1 MLVAEPDESQAH
13 IEPSV
18 PPANQLQPSQ
28 VAAGFGLRLSPVK
41 IKRPTQTP
49 SLSDPIQLPSTPSG
63 FPQDNFALHKPRLE
77 PIRARLAPIAHAPA
91 PAWPLGLSLET
102 RGGAEA
108 GLGQNWS
115 ETSAGP
121 VTEGAEALVDAVS
134 DVGSSDAEASD
145 QSHRWGMLQ
154 AAKRALFRRKSQVGS
169 AAERSPGGSAAS
181 GTLVPGHAAPW
192 DVSHTKGSQ
201 STFSIGS
208 GSHVQHSTGSMS
220 HLGSQLGL
228 QTYSP
233 LSHQGSLLRKDVD
246 NQKNIRQAD
255 LNAVKRTPLSLKVSH
270 QPLHSRPI
278 D

>member
-1 MLVAEPDESQAH
+1 MLVAEPDAIQAH
-13 IEPSV
+13 MEPSG
-18 PPANQLQPSQ
+18 PPASQPQPSQ
-28 VAAGFGLRLSPVK
+28 VAADFGLHLSPVK

-49 SLSDPIQLPSTPSG
+49 SLNDPIQLPSTPSG
-63 FPQDNFALHKPRLE
+63 FPLVDNFTLHKTRLE

-91 PAWPLGLSLET
+91 PVWPLGLSSET
-102 RGGAEA
+102 RGWDEVGP
-108 GLGQNWS
+108 GRHWS

-169 AAERSPGGSAAS
+169 AAEASPRGSAAS
-181 GTLVPGHAAPW
+181 GTLLPGHAAPW

-208 GSHVQHSTGSMS
+208 SSHVQHSTGSMS

-255 LNAVKRTPLSLKVSH
+255 LNAVKRTPLSLKVS
-270 QPLHSRPI
+270 L
-278 D
+278 